1 MIFSNKEYSN
11 KSPEVIKI
19 SKALK
24 RIAIAKGHVKSAESE
39 GYIGMATGD
48 CNNFL
53 EELKSI
59 LEGGN
64 DNGLS

>member
-1 MIFSNKEYSN
+1 MFSNKKYRKE
-11 KSPEVIKI
+11 SPETIKI
-19 SKALK
+19 SEALK
-24 RIAIAKGHVKSAESE
+24 RIAIAKGELKRAENE
-39 GYIGMATGD
+39 GYVGLSIGD

-59 LEGGN
+59 LERGN

>member
-1 MIFSNKEYSN
+1 MFSNKKYRNESLEAIKMSN
-11 KSPEVIKI
+11 
-19 SKALK
+19 ALK
-24 RIAIAKGHVKSAESE
+24 RIAIAKGKVKTAENE
-39 GYIGMATGD
+39 GYIGMSIRD

>member
-19 SKALK
+19 REAIR
-24 RIAIAKGHVKSAESE
+24 RIAIATGEVKTASNE
-39 GYIGMATGD
+39 GYVGISIGD

-53 EELKSI
+53 EELKAI

>member
-1 MIFSNKEYSN
+1 MFSNKKYRNE
-11 KSPEVIKI
+11 SPEVIKI
-19 SKALK
+19 SNALK
-24 RIAIAKGHVKSAESE
+24 RIAIAIGEVKTAENE
-39 GYIGMATGD
+39 GYVGVSTGD

-53 EELKSI
+53 EELTSI

>member
-1 MIFSNKEYSN
+1 MFSNKKYRNE
-11 KSPEVIKI
+11 SPEAIKI

-24 RIAIAKGHVKSAESE
+24 RIAIAIGAVKRAENE
-39 GYIGMATGD
+39 GYVGMSTGD

-59 LEGGN
+59 LEGG
-64 DNGLS
+64 DQHD